1 MNSFEIYNEMGDNLQ
16 AIYRSRLLTEILLS
30 LNESNRK
37 LSQLREITGSTS
49 QAIIPKLRK
58 LEEDHLIETK
68 EREYCLTPVGKIVA
82 SGVADSFATVG
93 TVNKFKYFWS
103 THYIEGI
110 STPLLKEIWY
120 LYNSEVLYDRRTK
133 ILNVYSNQLKII
145 KNAGHIYGISSVI
158 TEGYADSILEKVK
171 EETSVELIVPLNV
184 AEELKQSPYAE
195 KLQVLKSYKNF
206 QLKSKTED
214 LRIGLIVT
222 DKCLALSLYKKSGI
236 EYDITTGLFSSNPK
250 AIEWGERLFEYYKI
264 HSDANLHG
272 NYAL

>member
-1 MNSFEIYNEMGDNLQ
+1 MTYYVELAGI
-16 AIYRSRLLTEILLS
+16 
-30 LNESNRK
+30 
-37 LSQLREITGSTS
+37 
-49 QAIIPKLRK
+49 
-58 LEEDHLIETK
+58 
-68 EREYCLTPVGKIVA
+68 
-82 SGVADSFATVG
+82 ADSFATVG

-110 STPLLKEIWY
+110 PTPLLKEIGC
-120 LYNSEVLYDRRTK
+120 LYNSKILYDRRTK
-133 ILNVYSNQLKII
+133 ILNVYSNQLKTI
-145 KNAGHIYGISSVI
+145 KEAEHIYGISSVI

-214 LRIGLIVT
+214 LRVGLIVT
-222 DKCLALSLYKKSGI
+222 DKCLALSLYKKGDI
-236 EYDITTGLFSSNPK
+236 EYDITTGLFSSDPK
-250 AIEWGERLFEYYKI
+250 AIEWEERFFEYYKI
-264 HSDANLHG
+264 HSEAKLHG

>member
-1 MNSFEIYNEMGDNLQ
+1 MTYYVEL
-16 AIYRSRLLTEILLS
+16 A
-30 LNESNRK
+30 
-37 LSQLREITGSTS
+37 
-49 QAIIPKLRK
+49 
-58 LEEDHLIETK
+58 
-68 EREYCLTPVGKIVA
+68 
-82 SGVADSFATVG
+82 GVADSFATVG
-93 TVNKFKYFWS
+93 TVNKFEYFWS

-214 LRIGLIVT
+214 LRVGLIVT
-222 DKCLALSLYKKSGI
+222 DKCLALRLYKKGGI
-236 EYDITTGLFSSNPK
+236 EYDITTGLFSSDPK
-250 AIEWGERLFEYYKI
+250 AIEWGERLFGYYKI
-264 HSDANLHG
+264 HSGANLHG